1 MTGDEFRKIREQLG
15 LSREEMAELIGLS
28 GYNAVSNIE
37 LGLRNPCKLAGML
50 LRVLDSLPRQ
60 RANELIGLLRRHRK

>member
-37 LGLRNPCKLAGML
+37 LGLRNPSKLAGML